1 MPPNGMM
8 GGGRTKKTHFW
19 ILIIITVGLI
29 RLLHGNVFM
38 HVDMPTR
45 CCDAMLNLTPDIFTV
60 FAEEPRAL
68 SPRQHIAYVC
78 RKNERD
84 TVACCYDQNNATENE
99 RSLVPAK
106 GISRIIG
113 EWSAAFDTLVSAK
126 LGAVMSSIADHQVA
140 LEMDRVL
147 SPERQDFLKN
157 FVRSQMVTYEAA
169 PVGVSRGWFFW
180 TLKMEGGAFAEWDFM
195 RGLREG
201 WIPPIPKPNVSSV
214 DLFGTCESILL
225 DTKDDASVVSIF
237 PDPSTLPKHLNNWQ
251 GVIIDDDLV
260 VSHGE
265 SLTRDAPRTAA
276 PMTTPVP
283 APENVANPSAAATT
297 VRDAN
302 AQSMDSTSPL
312 LEVTTSDDGPQSL
325 HHSMW
330 FPILAFAFFV
340 FAIKMVFF
348 RQSSHPW
355 SKERREYETIG
366 SPLQRSVHL
375 TV

>member
-1 MPPNGMM
+1 MQSEHYIPFSHNPSIP
-8 GGGRTKKTHFW
+8 
-19 ILIIITVGLI
+19 ILS
-29 RLLHGNVFM
+29 
-38 HVDMPTR
+38 
-45 CCDAMLNLTPDIFTV
+45 V

-78 RKNERD
+78 RKNQRD
-84 TVACCYDQNNATENE
+84 TVACCYDQGNATNAQ
-99 RSLVPAK
+99 RRTVPAK

-126 LGAVMSSIADHQVA
+126 LDTVMSSIADHQVA
-140 LEMDRVL
+140 LDMDRVL
-147 SPERQDFLKN
+147 SPQRRDFLKN

-214 DLFGTCESILL
+214 DLYGTCEDILL
-225 DTKDDASVVSIF
+225 DTKDDTSIVTIF

-251 GVIIDDDLV
+251 GVNIDDDLV
-260 VSHGE
+260 VSHGG
-265 SLTRDAPRTAA
+265 SLTGDVPL
-276 PMTTPVP
+276 TTVP
-283 APENVANPSAAATT
+283 ATTAGPAT
-297 VRDAN
+297 VKDAHP
-302 AQSMDSTSPL
+302 STSPSTGATTT
-312 LEVTTSDDGPQSL
+312 EATTSAISVDFTSSPVVVPTSDDAPKQS

-330 FPILAFAFFV
+330 FPILAMVFFAT
-340 FAIKMVFF
+340 AIKMVFF
-348 RQSSHPW
+348 RQSRHPW
-355 SKERREYETIG
+355 NKPRGEYEPVG
-366 SPLQRSVHL
+366 SPLQRSVHM